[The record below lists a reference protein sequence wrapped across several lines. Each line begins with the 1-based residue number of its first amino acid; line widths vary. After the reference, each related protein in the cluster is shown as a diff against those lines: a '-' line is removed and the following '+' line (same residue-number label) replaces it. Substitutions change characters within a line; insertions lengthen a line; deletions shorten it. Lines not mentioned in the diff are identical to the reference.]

1 MREKAIVVENKKN
14 RAKVEI
20 RRTSACDGC
29 KGCSVGREGKALRVW
44 AKNYVGARVGQIVEI
59 ELSAK
64 TFLSATLIAYGIPL
78 LAFLLGIF
86 LVFKFSKPLNIFA
99 VEPFSLFVGLALMSF
114 SYLMIHLFTG
124 SKEAWKKYSSRI
136 IRIM

>member
-59 ELSAK
+59 ELSAA
-64 TFLSATLIAYGIPL
+64 TFLSATLIAYGVPL
-78 LAFLLGIF
+78 LAFLVGIGLG
-86 LVFKFSKPLNIFA
+86 FKVSEQLNIST
-99 VEPFSLFVGLALMSF
+99 VEPFSFLIGLGLMAFSF
-114 SYLMIHLFTG
+114 LTIHFYTG
-124 SKEAWKKYSSRI
+124 REEISKKYSSRI
-136 IRIM
+136 VRIM